1 MTIAVLPLSTQRTDA
16 RRGIAARRIAAWLA
30 ARLAA
35 GGASAQ
41 YVPWF
46 VTRGDA
52 VAHVVIEGHLP
63 DDAVDDEADA
73 IGAQTVVTGVLARD
87 HEAWHITLQVR
98 SRTHDEV
105 QSIAAQGIDLRA
117 AMLDALA
124 RLSTIL
130 DVDAEPGHVPQ
141 PGTALDAWLADAD
154 NAALVERGGLSALS
168 CADDA
173 WTHLRDAIAADPAHG
188 ELATLLLARIERWRH
203 EGHHAL
209 ALAASA
215 GLADVARDPAASWT
229 RHEQLAEALG
239 DEDAREHALRRRV
252 ALSPDDAEARLR
264 LGVFL
269 VRRSRSHE
277 ALTWLTEAAHD
288 EARRDAAETYLGVAL
303 ASVGRLSEAVEIWRR
318 VVDEAGDPGIVA
330 IARENLQRAE
340 PG

>member
-1 MTIAVLPLSTQRTDA
+1 MTIAVLPLSTQRADA

-35 GGASAQ
+35 GGAAAR
-41 YVPWF
+41 YIPWF

-63 DDAVDDEADA
+63 DDVVDEEADA
-73 IGAQTVVTGVLARD
+73 IGARTVVTGVLARD
-87 HEAWHITLQVR
+87 HEAWRITLQVR
-98 SRTHDEV
+98 SRAHDEV
-105 QSIAAQGIDLRA
+105 QSVAAQGIDLRA

-124 RLSTIL
+124 RVAAVL
-130 DVDAEPGHVPQ
+130 DIDAEPGHLPE
-141 PGTALDAWLADAD
+141 PGAALDGWMADAD
-154 NAALVERGGLSALS
+154 NAALVERGGLAALAS
-168 CADDA
+168 DDDA
-173 WTHLRDAIAADPAHG
+173 WQHLRDAIAADPGHA
-188 ELATLLLARIERWRH
+188 ELASALLARIERWRD
-203 EGHHAL
+203 EGQTAL

-215 GLADVARDPAASWT
+215 GLADVARDAAASWA
-229 RHEQLAEALG
+229 RHEQLADAIG
-239 DEDAREHALRRRV
+239 DDEAREHALRRRV
-252 ALSPDDAEARLR
+252 ALSPDDADARLR

-288 EARRDAAETYLGVAL
+288 DARRDAAETYLGVAL